1 MQVQSVH
8 IYPKLS
14 AQADGVNPNSWVV
27 GKDGV
32 EDLHMLEREG
42 KTCINY
48 KRRGVKTSHKYNDA
62 DLAHVR
68 ITQ

>member
-8 IYPKLS
+8 LYAKTS
-14 AQADGVNPNSWVV
+14 AVEDGVKDNSWVV

-32 EDLHMLEREG
+32 EDLHMLERDG